1 MTELEKKLL
10 DKLMFNGEVE
20 IRGLQLEAMCVF
32 VYNNVLLTNPD
43 VWGAVVYEARKEDGF
58 FRDTTNAHLVDVGA
72 TFVPYFHGE
81 HILVTRNDEDFNAI
95 CDLEPLEVKPATK
108 EEMEELAKI
117 LKS

>member
-1 MTELEKKLL
+1 MEEFEKRLL
-10 DKLMFNGEVE
+10 DKLMSDGEVE
-20 IRGLQLEAMCVF
+20 VRGLQLDAMCGFIHRKV
-32 VYNNVLLTNPD
+32 LTNPD
-43 VWGAVVYEARKEDGF
+43 IWGAIVYEARQEDGF
-58 FRDTTNAHLVDVGA
+58 FRDTTNAHLVNVGA

-81 HILVTRNDEDFNAI
+81 HFLVTRNDEDFNAI

>member
-10 DKLMFNGEVE
+10 DKLMSNGEVE
-20 IRGLQLEAMCVF
+20 IGGLQLKAMCVF

-72 TFVPYFHGE
+72 TFVPYFHGK
-81 HILVTRNDEDFNAI
+81 HVLVTRNDDDYNAI
-95 CDLEPLEVKPATK
+95 CNLTPLEVKPPTK
-108 EEMEELAKI
+108 EEMEELCAI
-117 LKS
+117 LSK

>member
-10 DKLMFNGEVE
+10 DKLMSNGEVE

-43 VWGAVVYEARKEDGF
+43 VWGAVVYEARKENGF

-81 HILVTRNDEDFNAI
+81 HILITRNDDDFNAI
-95 CDLEPLEVKPATK
+95 CELTPLEVKPATK
-108 EEMEELAKI
+108 EEMEELCAI
-117 LKS
+117 LSK